1 MDMVMVGWIVT
12 GWFAVALIV
21 SLALGGVLRQA
32 HVTDDDLVVAA
43 SKRKVMRY
51 MRVSGA
57 KPVIARTKP
66 NTPQVHETGKRA
78 VRATG

>member
-1 MDMVMVGWIVT
+1 MDMAMVGWIVT
-12 GWFAVALIV
+12 GWFAVAVIV
-21 SLALGGVLRQA
+21 SLALGGILRQA
-32 HVTDDDLVVAA
+32 HVGDDDLVVAA

-66 NTPQVHETGKRA
+66 NTPQVHETGKRT

>member
-57 KPVIARTKP
+57 KPVIVRTKP

>member
-12 GWFAVALIV
+12 GWFAVAVVV
-21 SLALGGVLRQA
+21 SLALGGILRQA
-32 HVTDDDLVVAA
+32 HVGDDDLVAAA

>member
-1 MDMVMVGWIVT
+1 MDMATVGWIAM
-12 GWFAVALIV
+12 GWLAVAFIV
-21 SLALGGVLRQA
+21 SLALGGILRQA

-51 MRVSGA
+51 MRVPGA

-66 NTPQVHETGKRA
+66 NTPQVRETGKRT